1 MKLKSFIE
9 FSTYGLKTIFFKNT
23 NPILATII
31 LTDYCNLTCKHC
43 AVNNIN
49 KIIHPYEDIK
59 SEMLKLYEEGVRI
72 LFFCGGE
79 TLLWEDNGRS
89 IKDLIREAK
98 EIGFELVNIVTNGTI
113 DLDIKE
119 ADIIFLSIDGT
130 KENHNFIRG
139 NTFDTI
145 LENVE
150 KANESNICVYM
161 AVNNR
166 NYKDIKKLCELV
178 KNTKNLSSIS
188 FNFHTPYEGT
198 EDLSLSKEQKI
209 EVVNTIKQLMKE
221 GYPIFNLYSGLDYY
235 LDNNWSRPCKQ
246 CLVVENKKRFVCGR
260 CVEIDGLCNECG
272 YLFAVE
278 FSLLFSGNIKI
289 IYETLKTY
297 LKFV

>member
-1 MKLKSFIE
+1 MKLKSFLE

-49 KIIHPYEDIK
+49 KIIHPYEEIK
-59 SEMLKLYEEGVRI
+59 EEMINLYNEGVRI

-79 TLLWEDNGRS
+79 TLLWNDKGKNA
-89 IKDLIREAK
+89 KDLIREAK

-130 KENHNFIRG
+130 KENHNYIRG

-145 LENVE
+145 LKNVE

-161 AVNNR
+161 AINNK
-166 NYKDIKKLCELV
+166 NYKDIRELCELV
-178 KNTKNLSSIS
+178 KNTKNLKSIS

-198 EDLSLSKEQKI
+198 ENLSLSREQKI
-209 EVVNTIKQLMKE
+209 EVVNTIKQLIRE
-221 GYPIFNLYSGLDYY
+221 GYPIFNLYSALDYY
-235 LDNNWSRPCKQ
+235 LDNNWKRPCNQ
-246 CLVVENKKRFVCGR
+246 CLVIENKKRFVCGR

-278 FSLLFSGNIKI
+278 FALLFGGNPKI

>member
-1 MKLKSFIE
+1 MKLKSFLE

-49 KIIHPYEDIK
+49 KIIHPYEEIK
-59 SEMLKLYEEGVRI
+59 EEMINLYNEGVRI

-79 TLLWEDNGRS
+79 TLLWNYNGKNA
-89 IKDLIREAK
+89 KDLIREAK

-130 KENHNFIRG
+130 KENHNYIRG

-145 LENVE
+145 LKNVE

-161 AVNNR
+161 AINNK
-166 NYKDIKKLCELV
+166 NYKDIRELCELV
-178 KNTKNLSSIS
+178 KNTKNLKSIS

-198 EDLSLSKEQKI
+198 ENLSLSREQKI
-209 EVVNTIKQLMKE
+209 EVVNTIKQLIRE
-221 GYPIFNLYSGLDYY
+221 GYPIFNLYSALDYY
-235 LDNNWSRPCKQ
+235 LDNNWKRPCNQ
-246 CLVVENKKRFVCGR
+246 CLVIENKKRFVCGR

-278 FSLLFSGNIKI
+278 FVLLFGGNPKI

>member
-9 FSTYGLKTIFFKNT
+9 FSTYGLRTIFLKNT

-59 SEMLKLYEEGVRI
+59 KEMLKLYEEGVRI

-79 TLLWEDNGRS
+79 TLLWKEKEKTA
-89 IKDLIREAK
+89 KDLIREAK

-113 DLDIKE
+113 DLNIKE

-130 KENHNFIRG
+130 KENHNYIRG

-145 LENVE
+145 LQNVE
-150 KANESNICVYM
+150 EANESNICVYM
-161 AVNNR
+161 AINNR

-178 KNTKNLSSIS
+178 KNTKNLKSIS
-188 FNFHTPYEGT
+188 FNFHTPYKGT
-198 EDLSLSKEQKI
+198 ENLSLSKEQKFEI
-209 EVVNTIKQLMKE
+209 VNTIKQLMKE
-221 GYPIFNLYSGLDYY
+221 GYPIFNLYSALDYY
-235 LDNNWSRPCKQ
+235 LENNWSRPCNQ
-246 CLVVENKKRFVCGR
+246 CLVVENKKRFICGR
-260 CVEIDGLCNECG
+260 CVEIHGLCNECG

-278 FSLLFSGNIKI
+278 FSLLFSGNPKI